1 MQTLREEPPNQITL
15 PVDELPREWYNIVPD
30 LPVPLPPPKQPATGP
45 DRMKN
50 FQRIMTKACFQQEVS
65 TDRWIAIPEGV
76 RDLYIQAGRPR
87 PLMRARRLERFL
99 KTPARLYYKRE
110 ALSHR
115 LP

>member
-1 MQTLREEPPNQITL
+1 
-15 PVDELPREWYNIVPD
+15 
-30 LPVPLPPPKQPATGP
+30 
-45 DRMKN
+45 MKN

-76 RDLYIQAGRPR
+76 RDLYIQAGRSR

-110 ALSHR
+110 DLSPTGSHKVNTALAQAYYAAQEGFEEVATETGAGQWVLR
-115 LP
+115 FPMLRDL